1 MQVSVTRA
9 NAMLKLWEP
18 LTVGM
23 SKAVPIAFTFS
34 PDWDGLS
41 KVAVFTAGTTQ
52 IDVLDT
58 SWASESVCFVP
69 PEVLTT
75 VGDRVNVGVYGTNA
89 DNAVVIPTVWVN
101 LGRVQPAPDP
111 SGDPTTDPTL
121 PVWAQIQAK
130 MIDSAE
136 VNSDGELVLTLHD
149 GTELN
154 LGSVIGP
161 EGPQGP
167 EGQTGQTGP
176 EGPAGPGVPAGGTF
190 GQYLV
195 KGIGGDYQAIWQDLP
210 ASAEGQFTILA
221 QNSIVYPGVFE
232 AISTGADLLSAIN
245 AGRPIVM
252 RFTDSANGSAQH
264 DLYLNNLSIETGD
277 SSTIVYALFYG
288 VDNNYGSDHYD
299 DTQELRI
306 WKLISTSAEQDAL
319 SGTVEYISIPLTHGS
334 GGTSDYDQLSN
345 RPQINGNTLTGNKT
359 AAQLGLG
366 TYRKPSGGIPKTDLA
381 SAVQTSLGKADT
393 ALQTAPVQSVNGQT
407 GSVVLGASDV
417 GAATEGYVDSAISQ
431 STAFYRGNFA
441 TRAALL
447 AVAWQTTNPQG
458 ANYVTNNDYAVVLDD
473 ETQSDECWRY
483 IYVTGSGWT
492 AQYRINETPLTQA
505 QLDAVNSGATAAKIN
520 QIATNTTAISGKIT
534 APSSPS
540 VGDFLVYGASG
551 WTAQTLA
558 VWQGGSY

>member
-23 SKAVPIAFTFS
+23 SKAVPVVFSFS
-34 PDWDGLS
+34 PEWDGIS

-75 VGDRVNVGVYGTNA
+75 VGDRVNVGVYGTDA

-121 PVWAQIQAK
+121 PVWAQLQGQL
-130 MIDSAE
+130 IDSAE
-136 VNSDGELVLTLHD
+136 VDANGDLIIKLHS

-154 LGSVIGP
+154 AGYVI
-161 EGPQGP
+161 GPQGP
-167 EGQTGQTGP
+167 
-176 EGPAGPGVPAGGTF
+176 A
-190 GQYLV
+190 
-195 KGIGGDYQAIWQDLP
+195 GIGAEIIDFAATLTDWDTMDAASTDVPFADIVQKVQDGA
-210 ASAEGQFTILA
+210 ASARLA
-221 QNSIVYPGVFE
+221 LTVDGTTYNVNLQGFSVG
-232 AISTGADLLSAIN
+232 N
-245 AGRPIVM
+245 AV
-252 RFTDSANGSAQH
+252 S
-264 DLYLNNLSIETGD
+264 
-277 SSTIVYALFYG
+277 FYG
-288 VDNNYGSDHYD
+288 IGQIPE
-299 DTQELRI
+299 TLRI
-306 WKLISTSAEQDAL
+306 ISLLGAEGYWFAATETL
-319 SGTVEYISIPLTHGS
+319 G

-366 TYRKPSGGIPKTDLA
+366 TYSKPSGGIPKADLA
-381 SAVQTSLGKADT
+381 SAVQTSLGKADS
-393 ALQTAPVQSVNGQT
+393 ALQTAPVSSVNGQT
-407 GSVVLGASDV
+407 GAVVLGASDV
-417 GAATEGYVDSAISQ
+417 GAATENYVDSAISQ

-441 TRAALL
+441 TRTALL

-473 ETQSDECWRY
+473 ETQNDECWRY

-505 QLDAVNSGATAAKIN
+505 QLDALNSGATTAKIN
-520 QIATNTTAISGKIT
+520 QIAANTTAISGKIT
-534 APSSPS
+534 APASPAS
-540 VGDFLVYGASG
+540 GAFLVWDGSA
-551 WTAQTLA
+551 WVAQTLS

>member
-75 VGDRVNVGVYGTNA
+75 VGDRVNVGVYGTDA

-121 PVWAQIQAK
+121 PVWAQLQGQ
-130 MIDSAE
+130 MVDDAE
-136 VNSDGELVLTLHD
+136 VVDGDLIITLHN

-154 LGSVIGP
+154 AGYVIGP
-161 EGPQGP
+161 EGP
-167 EGQTGQTGP
+167 T
-176 EGPAGPGVPAGGTF
+176 GPGVPAGGTF
-190 GQYLV
+190 GQYLA
-195 KGIGGDYQAIWQDLP
+195 KGIGGDYQAVWKDLP

-221 QNSIVYPGVFE
+221 QNSVEHPGVFD
-232 AISTGADLLSAIN
+232 AASTGADLLSAIY

-252 RFTDSANGSAQH
+252 RFTDAAHGSAQH

-277 SSTIVYALFYG
+277 ASTIVYALFYG
-288 VDNNYGSDHYD
+288 VDNNYGSDPYD

-306 WKLISTSAEQDAL
+306 WKLISTSEEQDAL
-319 SGTVEYISIPLTHGS
+319 FGMVEYISIPLTHGS
-334 GGTSDYDQLSN
+334 GGTDDYDELTN

-366 TYRKPSGGIPKTDLA
+366 TYSKPSGGIPASDLA

-393 ALQTAPVQSVNGQT
+393 AYQKPSGGIPAADLAAGVIPTVPTKVSDLTNDSGFVNASGAAAAAPVQSVNGQT
-407 GSVVLGASDV
+407 GAVSLTIPSSAADV
-417 GAATEGYVDSAISQ
+417 GA
-431 STAFYRGNFA
+431 
-441 TRAALL
+441 
-447 AVAWQTTNPQG
+447 
-458 ANYVTNNDYAVVLDD
+458 
-473 ETQSDECWRY
+473 
-483 IYVTGSGWT
+483 
-492 AQYRINETPLTQA
+492 
-505 QLDAVNSGATAAKIN
+505 
-520 QIATNTTAISGKIT
+520 IA
-534 APSSPS
+534 APSSPAT
-540 VGDFLVYGASG
+540 GAFLVWNGTA